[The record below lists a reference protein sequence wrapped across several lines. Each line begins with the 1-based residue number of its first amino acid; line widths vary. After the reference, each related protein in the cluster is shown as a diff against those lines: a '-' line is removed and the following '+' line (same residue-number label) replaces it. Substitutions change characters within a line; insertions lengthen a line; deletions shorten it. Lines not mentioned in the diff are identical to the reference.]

1 MIQPSQWLRNAK
13 TSTSAVALSFVLCAG
28 IAGCRSA
35 GDVNHQPTSAPATD
49 SLLPVPDPLV
59 VAAPGLDEFDDAL
72 GSVFV
77 GPVPPNDG
85 DAEYDEIPN
94 TSSPTTT
101 NARPSIGTSNG
112 SLNDEPIEP
121 LIAESEVGSN
131 DKSTASDESDVDS
144 KASTLEKSERTTNA
158 NIAGSTPA
166 QSELAE
172 SLRTVDGGSPADR
185 DAAPLERIDSAI
197 ASDLVAA
204 PMPEIKP
211 SSTEDA
217 AAPKAIESRPLFGQ
231 YTNSDNDEVGR
242 SNSEPV
248 SNKSTTNQ
256 LFPTQPK
263 GESTVEPT
271 GKRDAVP
278 ALTIDD
284 FDSASETK
292 ESAGETQVVPSVPL
306 LELPELDFSKPT
318 TQPAPTTDAEAAVSE
333 SGRDRTVAR
342 AEIDVT
348 DRTSA
353 ESNVSRKLIPEL
365 VATIDGEVHR
375 LAIAKDG
382 RIFVSHAT
390 GISVIGLDG
399 AVSQFSTHGATKGL
413 IVFDGGAVI
422 CDAEQRAIIRLN
434 ESGSMARS
442 LGSKSDGYFLR
453 SPNSIVADGSGG
465 FYFSDPG
472 YARIRNAIGKVHYI
486 DAKGEVTLAV
496 RKLAFPE
503 GVALTRDGS
512 TLLVAEGQE
521 NIIAAFQILSPG
533 VVGPK
538 RVFCKLPQKDANDL
552 DDFVTGLCV
561 AANGEVYVAHHGM
574 QQVEVISSEGE
585 WQSSINLPGTT
596 VIDVAVAE
604 GVDDPALIVI
614 GQRQNHH
621 KGQIWRVS
629 FDNEND

>member
-1 MIQPSQWLRNAK
+1 M
-13 TSTSAVALSFVLCAG
+13 ALSLVLCAG
-28 IAGCRSA
+28 IVGCRSA
-35 GDVNHQPTSAPATD
+35 GDVNHQPNSAPATD

-59 VAAPGLDEFDDAL
+59 VAAPGLDEPDDAL
-72 GSVFV
+72 GCVFV
-77 GPVPPNDG
+77 APVPPNDG

-94 TSSPTTT
+94 TSTPTTT
-101 NARPSIGTSNG
+101 NARSSKGTSNG

-131 DKSTASDESDVDS
+131 DKSTASD
-144 KASTLEKSERTTNA
+144 ASRLEKSERTTNA

-172 SLRTVDGGSPADR
+172 SLRTVGGGSPANR
-185 DAAPLERIDSAI
+185 DAAPLEPIDSAV
-197 ASDLVAA
+197 ASDRVAA
-204 PMPEIKP
+204 PLPEIKP

-217 AAPKAIESRPLFGQ
+217 ASPRAIESQPPFDQ
-231 YTNSDNDEVGR
+231 DTSSDTDEVGR
-242 SNSEPV
+242 RDSVPI
-248 SNKSTTNQ
+248 NKNSTTNP
-256 LFPTQPK
+256 LFPIQPK
-263 GESTVEPT
+263 GESRVEPT
-271 GKRDAVP
+271 GKRDAEPV
-278 ALTIDD
+278 LTIDD
-284 FDSASETK
+284 FDATSETK
-292 ESAGETQVVPSVPL
+292 DSASKTQVVPHVPA
-306 LELPELDFSKPT
+306 LELPELDFSRPT
-318 TQPAPTTDAEAAVSE
+318 TQPAGAAETEAAVAE

-342 AEIDVT
+342 AAFGAT

-365 VATIDGEVHR
+365 VATINGEVHR
-375 LAIAKDG
+375 LAIANDG

-399 AVSQFSTHGATKGL
+399 VVSQFSTHGATKSL
-413 IVFDGGAVI
+413 IVFAGGAVV
-422 CDAEQRAIIRLN
+422 CDAEQRAIIRLD

-486 DAKGEVTLAV
+486 DATGEVKLVV

-521 NIIAAFQILSPG
+521 NQIAAFQILAPG

-538 RVFCKLPQKDANDL
+538 KVFCKLPQKDANDL

-585 WQSSINLPGTT
+585 WRSSINLPGTT